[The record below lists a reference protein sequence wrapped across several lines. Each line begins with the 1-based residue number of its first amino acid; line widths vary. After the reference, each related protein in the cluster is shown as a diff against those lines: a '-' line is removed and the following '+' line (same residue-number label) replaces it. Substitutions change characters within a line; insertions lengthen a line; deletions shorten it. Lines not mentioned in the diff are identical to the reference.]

1 MSTAPPPSPA
11 DRLLAT
17 GATRLETA
25 LAAALLAAVALNAA
39 NVVARYVFG
48 QSITGADEL
57 QIYLMLVLAFFG
69 SVVATVRRQ
78 HLRMDVL
85 VRFFPR
91 AIQRVLDGLEG
102 IAAAV
107 LCGFVCWISTQY
119 ALRIHQIGSVS
130 ENAHIPMWIPHGV
143 VALAFAVLTVIGL
156 LRLLPGGQSA
166 AIANAAEDLPHGAIE
181 EART

>member
-1 MSTAPPPSPA
+1 MPTVSQTSLA

-85 VRFFPR
+85 VRYFP
-91 AIQRVLDGLEG
+91 AALQRLLEALEG

-107 LCGFVCWISTQY
+107 LCAFVCWISTQY
-119 ALRIHQIGSVS
+119 ALRMQQIGSVS
-130 ENAHIPMWIPHGV
+130 ENAHVPMWIPHAV
-143 VALAFAVLTVIGL
+143 VALAFAVMTVIGV
-156 LRLLPGGQSA
+156 LRLLPGTRPRA
-166 AIANAAEDLPHGAIE
+166 EAAEDTSVGTIE
-181 EART
+181 EALP